1 MGTYGK
7 TSLREKSWE
16 VWLNK
21 GDTNTSF
28 FHERTRK
35 KKKKKNTHY
44 QGLMG
49 WGLSNFLESLI
60 GAREV
65 AP

>member
-16 VWLNK
+16 VCLKK
-21 GDTNTSF
+21 GDRNTSF

-35 KKKKKNTHY
+35 KKKKNTQY